1 MALSGDAMAA
11 MVLSEMGGEVTSDRQ
26 EAFQKMCRAIVK
38 HIQANAQ
45 VTVTVTGTATG
56 VTPGPAAVPV
66 AGVGT
71 GKVL

>member
-1 MALSGDAMAA
+1 MPLSGDVMATA
-11 MVLSEMGGEVTSDRQ
+11 VLAEIGGEVTADRR
-26 EAFQKMCRAIVK
+26 EAFQKMCRAIVQ
-38 HIQANAQ
+38 HIQANAV
-45 VTVTVTGTATG
+45 VTVNVTGTATG